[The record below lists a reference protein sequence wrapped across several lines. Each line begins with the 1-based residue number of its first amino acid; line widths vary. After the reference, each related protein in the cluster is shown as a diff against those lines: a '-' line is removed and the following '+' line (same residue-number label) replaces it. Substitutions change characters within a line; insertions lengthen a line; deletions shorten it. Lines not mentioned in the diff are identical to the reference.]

1 MNFLLSI
8 PVFGSIVNA
17 SAVIVGATIG
27 YLLRSRIPENVMKLP
42 AQLLGLFSFVLGV
55 GMSMKSQ
62 NMLILVFSVAVG
74 SIVGGLLDIEG
85 RTERGVRA
93 LERRFKNA
101 GSGFA
106 EAFMSSSMLFCMGS
120 MAILGAFEEG
130 LGGYPSLFLT
140 KALMDG
146 LMGVALGASL
156 GAGVILS
163 AAPVFIYQAGL
174 TLAASFLQPYITGA
188 ATVEM
193 AAAGGLMLMGIGFN
207 ILGLLRVRVMDAL
220 PALVIAVVLV
230 RVFAE

>member
-1 MNFLLSI
+1 MEKNSR
-8 PVFGSIVNA
+8 
-17 SAVIVGATIG
+17 
-27 YLLRSRIPENVMKLP
+27 RSFMK
-42 AQLLGLFSFVLGV
+42 
-55 GMSMKSQ
+55 
-62 NMLILVFSVAVG
+62 
-74 SIVGGLLDIEG
+74 
-85 RTERGVRA
+85 
-93 LERRFKNA
+93 
-101 GSGFA
+101 
-106 EAFMSSSMLFCMGS
+106 
-120 MAILGAFEEG
+120 
-130 LGGYPSLFLT
+130 
-140 KALMDG
+140 
-146 LMGVALGASL
+146 ALGASL